1 MPVIRVKRGT
11 ATPTTINVSNIGE
24 LAFDYNS
31 DALFIRGSSSMVRVG
46 AMEQIKFYEGNTDN
60 YHFEHE
66 YDRNYIYKFHIV
78 CSTSAKD
85 TSSSYIKYY
94 EQNELCAGAL
104 ATMYLKDSSSSI
116 SVLTGRSKDM
126 FYLYDSYSTSVDPS
140 YATTKVIDFEMS
152 PTQETSANASYAWVV
167 QGKSTCCS
175 SDQSDTPITF
185 SIFSHA
191 VDARLTG
198 VEIYSGLNSG
208 ATDTFTLSVYRMRR
222 R

>member
-1 MPVIRVKRGT
+1 MSVIRVKRGT
-11 ATPTTINVSNIGE
+11 TTPTTSNVTNVGE
-24 LAFDYNS
+24 MAFDYNN

-46 AMEQIKFYEGNTDN
+46 AMEQIKFYEGNTEH
-60 YHFEHE
+60 YHFEHD

-85 TSSSYIKYY
+85 TSSSYLKYY
-94 EQNELCAGAL
+94 EQYTLCEGAS
-104 ATMYLKDSSSSI
+104 ATMYLKDSNSGV
-116 SVLTGRSKDM
+116 SVLTGRSKNL
-126 FYLYDSYSTSVDPS
+126 FYLYDAYNTSVDPK

-152 PTQETSANASYAWVV
+152 PTQETSVNSSYAWVI
-167 QGKSTCCS
+167 QGKSTCCA

-198 VEIYSGLNSG
+198 VEIYSGLNAGSS
-208 ATDTFTLSVYRMRR
+208 DTFAVSVYRMRR